1 VHVFVLVLTF
11 SILYPL
17 VVYFDIRDNE
27 FTGQLPSEI
36 GHMWNMTRMQMKN
49 NKISGTVP
57 PEFGRLDQMEQWTL
71 EGNYLTGE
79 IPFPVCDL
87 LQESLRQ
94 FVVDC
99 FNERDGTGFN
109 CEPQCCT
116 ICRDVK

>member
-1 VHVFVLVLTF
+1 
-11 SILYPL
+11 
-17 VVYFDIRDNE
+17 
-27 FTGQLPSEI
+27 
-36 GHMWNMTRMQMKN
+36 MTRMQMKN

-79 IPFPVCDL
+79 IPLPVCDL
-87 LQESLRQ
+87 LQENLRQ

-99 FNERDGTGFN
+99 FNDRDGTGFS